1 MSDYKNSINPDGS
14 VIPDIGPENHKSKE
28 TAENYSISKDN
39 IPSIKKILVTD
50 DGKVISN
57 KAINYSLSLSNY
69 TEAELII
76 LRILED
82 VDMLEDVSV
91 EGSNSSNSSN
101 NNTETA
107 ADQDF
112 KRTIKG
118 DIIDSMED
126 KIKKSREA
134 GFQNKVSYK
143 FLAGNNAVD
152 EIINEIKND
161 TKYDLLVLSTSHID
175 SWFRTLFS
183 DARKIISG
191 ISIPVLVVQ

>member
-1 MSDYKNSINPDGS
+1 
-14 VIPDIGPENHKSKE
+14 
-28 TAENYSISKDN
+28 
-39 IPSIKKILVTD
+39 
-50 DGKVISN
+50 
-57 KAINYSLSLSNY
+57 
-69 TEAELII
+69 
-76 LRILED
+76 
-82 VDMLEDVSV
+82 MLEDVSV
-91 EGSNSSNSSN
+91 EGSNNSTSNN

-107 ADQDF
+107 DKNF

-118 DIIDSMED
+118 DIIDSIED

-152 EIINEIKND
+152 EIVNEINND

-191 ISIPVLVVQ
+191 ISKPVLAIQ

>member
-1 MSDYKNSINPDGS
+1 MNDYKKSINPDGS
-14 VIPDIGPENHKSKE
+14 VIPDIGPENNKLKE
-28 TAENYSISKDN
+28 TDENYSISKDN

-50 DGKVISN
+50 DGKDISN

-69 TEAELII
+69 TGAELII

-91 EGSNSSNSSN
+91 EGSNNNSTN
-101 NNTETA
+101 NNTETTA
-107 ADQDF
+107 NQNF

-126 KIKKSREA
+126 KIKKSRDA

-152 EIINEIKND
+152 EIVNEIKNND
-161 TKYDLLVLSTSHID
+161 YDLIVLSTSHID

-183 DARKIISG
+183 EARKIISN
-191 ISIPVLVVQ
+191 ISKPVLVVQ